1 MKDTEEA
8 LRRLEQELLA
18 EEPPELPDDLL
29 PDAEL
34 PVEYE
39 ETDPDAYLYCD
50 APEGTP
56 QRRSLTGLAIATGLL
71 TAGIV
76 GAVAWWVTRSLS

>member
-1 MKDTEEA
+1 MLKDTEEA

-18 EEPPELPDDLL
+18 EEPPEISDNRLPD
-29 PDAEL
+29 EQ
-34 PVEYE
+34 E
-39 ETDPDAYLYCD
+39 ETDPDVYLYCD
-50 APEGTP
+50 TPEDFP